1 MDLLDFDKRS
11 GAVKGTVKE
20 HQRHVTISG
29 REFQK
34 EIYLLISN
42 GLRGNERVSVE
53 QPSPKISI
61 TAPGKERKT
70 KRFYCLEIHTAAGSI
85 IGDTDIVIFNKRRAV
100 PICIVSCKTSLH
112 SRDTESLYYARL
124 YRDKYGKDL
133 PFFFV
138 TKDINKNRS
147 ELGSIDKPTKP
158 RILFQFENI
167 SVYSTNPKTQIGGY
181 IKPISQLIPDL
192 LKMC

>member
-11 GAVKGTVKE
+11 DAVKGTVKE
-20 HQRHVTISG
+20 HQRDATLSG
-29 REFQK
+29 RKFQN
-34 EIYLLISN
+34 EIYSLISN

-53 QPSPKISI
+53 QPYSKIII
-61 TAPGKERKT
+61 TAPGKVSKT

-85 IGDTDIVIFNKRRAV
+85 IGDTDIVIFNKRRAI

-124 YRDKYGKDL
+124 YRDQYAKGL

-167 SVYSTNPKTQIGGY
+167 SVYSTNPKTQFGGC
-181 IKPISQLIPDL
+181 IKPISQLVPDL